1 MNAPINTSTSSPTSA
16 NVNAPQLNTTQ
27 LLISVTTIEEAQI
40 ALENGADIIDL
51 KEPSLGALG
60 ALPIETIQAI
70 VAYVKSTKNAETK
83 LTSATIGDL
92 PMQPELLL
100 AHVAQLATT
109 GVDIIKIG
117 FFQTDDYQPSLDALK
132 SVAQAGTK
140 LIAVFF
146 AETTYP
152 QGLIAAIKNA
162 GFMGV
167 MLDTAKKN
175 GLTLLDYYSQEQR
188 VAFAK
193 TILGHELQL
202 GLAGSLKLQ
211 HVAFIKELS
220 PSYIGFRGGVCNDN
234 QRNLALDAAKIKAVR
249 KIV

>member
-1 MNAPINTSTSSPTSA
+1 MNAPITAPMATSA
-16 NVNAPQLNTTQ
+16 NTAQLKTTQ

-51 KEPSLGALG
+51 KEPSMGALG

-70 VAYVKSTKNAETK
+70 VAYVKNTKNAETK

-100 AHVAQLATT
+100 AHVNKLAAT
-109 GVDIIKIG
+109 GVAIIKIG

-132 SVAQAGTK
+132 SVVQAGTK

-162 GFMGV
+162 GFMGI

-188 VAFAK
+188 IAFAK
-193 TILGHELQL
+193 TVLGNDLQL

-211 HVAFIKELS
+211 HVTLIKELN
-220 PSYIGFRGGVCNDN
+220 PSYVGFRGGVCEDN
-234 QRNLALDAAKIKAVR
+234 QRNLALDATKIKAVR

>member
-1 MNAPINTSTSSPTSA
+1 MNAPISSAMSV
-16 NVNAPQLNTTQ
+16 NVNASQLNTTQ

-70 VAYVKSTKNAETK
+70 VTYVKNTKNAEAK

-100 AHVAQLATT
+100 AHVTQLATT

-117 FFQTDDYQPSLDALK
+117 FFQTDDYQLSLDALK
-132 SVAQAGTK
+132 SVAHAGTK

-152 QGLIAAIKNA
+152 QDLITAIKHA

-175 GLTLLDYYSQEQR
+175 GLTLLDYYSREQR

-193 TILGHELQL
+193 KILGHELQL

-211 HVAFIKELS
+211 HVALIKDLS